1 MNRIQYPSARLIIVL
16 LCMVL
21 GLWVNAQP
29 TGNCNTVQVTAQT
42 LESRCTATGTISI
55 SATGG
60 SGQFNYRVTGPINI
74 SYTSSNSIS
83 GLTPGTYTVYVQ
95 DFINGCVKQLDSVT
109 ISGSYE
115 DPRFSLLAN
124 NISCKN
130 AINGSMR
137 AVDITGGR
145 QQFWFTIV
153 TAPQASDLGR
163 SNDTGFFPNLAP
175 GDYAVRM
182 EDSCGGIQ
190 TRRVTILPY
199 DWWIEASAGS
209 MASCSTANLSIELM
223 DSRGNVTP
231 DSVFQTFQYGWVS
244 GLNDTVWNASSNFTA
259 DIGNRRA
266 ITLVVKDGCGNVS
279 SVPWINTFKP
289 AVDANVTISATVCDV
304 FTARVTGVVNMTNPQ
319 FCLFDVNYTQLAC
332 NTTGVFSDLPQDNYT
347 VEIRDLCY
355 DTLIRRN
362 FSLVNPIPDV
372 TASPVITRVNCA
384 RFNVQITGLMNF
396 TNPRFCIFQ
405 NNIQLTCNN
414 TGRFNNL
421 ANGTYEV
428 RITDGCYDTT
438 IVRVVDVQPLVP
450 SVGANVSITNRSCTG
465 FDVAMTGQTN
475 LSSPVYSLWNNGLQI
490 ESNATGVFNGLL
502 YGDYCIRVVNAASC
516 FDTTI
521 VQCFTGTPPIP
532 SVGTNLSV
540 IRDCDVIRL
549 DVADR
554 QNLTNPQ
561 YCLFDSS
568 GNSLGCNG
576 TGSFSDLPYGRYC
589 IRIINDPNCYD
600 TTIQRCITVEKQRP
614 EGGAVSQSNANCLTF
629 DAAYTG
635 GSNITNP
642 TFILQDSAGV
652 ALDSNRTGRFTNI
665 PFGRYCIAM
674 RNDPT
679 CYDTTITS
687 CFTGQR
693 PRPSGGSASFSQM
706 TCPTFSV
713 RINGLVN
720 ITNPVFTLKDS
731 SGNIVGSNTTG
742 VFDSLSYQRYCM
754 EIRNDSSCYDTVIV
768 RCFNPTRPTPSIGAV
783 RTSNLNCATFDAT
796 LNGQTLLTNPIY
808 NLKDSAGIIIATNDS
823 GIFTGLSYGRY
834 SIEVIDGC
842 YPNPLVR
849 NFSASRPPLDVAASA
864 GGGCEMGMTN
874 LRIDLQQGSQPYIVT
889 VFDPLNNV
897 VGNVVSM
904 AGLVEFR
911 NLPALAPGMQ
921 YRVEVIDNCGRTGSQ
936 MLTPILSQIN
946 KAIQFTQRCPSG
958 LKPNGSSDIV
968 VTVSS
973 NTGPVFPVIISQN
986 GIVVKI
992 PYSNQAGRTFTFID
1006 LQPGTYVVMYNLPG
1020 GCSNKVY
1027 DTVSVNPY
1035 SYPVIAN
1042 AAVYQC
1048 SNNSFTVSAA
1058 ISGGAPSFQ
1067 YQIIGS
1073 APALPSINTG
1083 WQSSSVF
1090 TINNGASYS
1099 LVRLRAIDAC
1109 GNAALNDANVLP
1121 LQNLVVTATST
1132 CMSSTTLLQV
1142 DYVPNTYYR
1151 WYKMSAN
1158 RRDSVYLGNS
1168 NSYTVFDV
1176 SPADTGLYKVT
1187 MTLNGGC
1194 LDREA
1199 SFNLTGNCIIL
1210 PAKDIRLIGERQSQQ
1225 AALKWSVIGENQ
1237 VEQYEVEHATSP
1249 AGPFKFVGTTLPKN
1263 PQGDNLYTF
1272 LHDAPVSGD
1281 NYYRI
1286 KVKSTKGQVGYSNVI
1301 SLNWT
1306 DSRIAVYPVPASQT
1320 VYVSVSGKQPRDLRI
1335 QLFSLNGQLLQ
1346 EKTERRVRSAQIPVQ
1361 RKGYASGVYL
1371 VRITDL
1377 ETGFVQTE
1385 RIIFE

>member
-1 MNRIQYPSARLIIVL
+1 MNRIQYPSARMVIVL
-16 LCMVL
+16 LCVVM
-21 GLWVNAQP
+21 GLWVKAQP
-29 TGNCNTVQVTAQT
+29 SGNCNTVQVTAQT
-42 LESRCTATGTISI
+42 FESRCTATGTISI
-55 SATGG
+55 SASGG
-60 SGQFNYRVTGPINI
+60 SGQFNFRVTGPINT

-83 GLTPGTYTVYVQ
+83 GLTPGTYTVFVQ
-95 DFINGCVKQLDSVT
+95 DFINGCVRQLDSVT
-109 ISGSYE
+109 IGGNYE

-130 AINGSMR
+130 ANNGSVR

-153 TAPQASDLGR
+153 TAPQAADLGR
-163 SNDTGFFPNLAP
+163 SNATGFFPNLSP
-175 GDYAVRM
+175 GDYAVKM

-199 DWWIEASAGS
+199 DWWIEASSGS
-209 MASCSTANLSIELM
+209 MASCSTANLSIELR

-231 DSVFQTFQYGWVS
+231 DTVFQTFRYGWVR
-244 GLNDTVWNASSNFTA
+244 GVNDTVWNATPNFTA
-259 DIGNRRA
+259 NIGNRRA
-266 ITLVVKDGCGNVS
+266 ITLVVKDGCGNVAS
-279 SVPWINTFKP
+279 TPWVNTYKP
-289 AVDANVTISATVCDV
+289 AVDATVVTSATACNI

-319 FCLFDVNYTQLAC
+319 FCLFDGSYTQLAC
-332 NTTGVFSDLPQDNYT
+332 NTTGIFNNLAQDNYT

-372 TASPVITRVNCA
+372 TASPVITRINCA
-384 RFNVQITGLMNF
+384 RFNVQITGLINF
-396 TNPRFCIFQ
+396 TNPQFCIFS
-405 NNIQLTCNN
+405 NNVQLSCNS
-414 TGRFNNL
+414 TGRFTNL
-421 ANGTYEV
+421 PNGTYEV
-428 RITDGCYDTT
+428 RITDACYDTT
-438 IVRVVDVQPLVP
+438 IIRVVDVQPLVP
-450 SVGANVSITNRSCTG
+450 SVDANVSITNRSCTG
-465 FDVAMTGQTN
+465 FDVAVTGQTN
-475 LSSPVYSLWNNGLQI
+475 LSSPVYTLWNNGLQI
-490 ESNATGVFNGLL
+490 ESNATGVFTGLL
-502 YGDYCIRVVNAASC
+502 YGDYCIRIRNAASC
-516 FDTTI
+516 YDTTI
-521 VQCFTGTPPIP
+521 VRCFTGTPPIP
-532 SVGTNLSV
+532 SVATNLTV
-540 IRDCDVIRL
+540 VRECDVIRL
-549 DVADR
+549 DVAGE

-561 YCLFDSS
+561 YCLFDSA
-568 GNSLGCNG
+568 GNPLGCNSTG
-576 TGSFSDLPYGRYC
+576 TFPDLPYGRYC
-589 IRIINDPNCYD
+589 IRVINDPACYD
-600 TTIQRCITVEKQRP
+600 TTIQRCITVERQRP
-614 EGGAVSQSNANCLTF
+614 TGGSVSQSNASCLSF

-642 TFILQDSAGV
+642 TYTLTDSAGV
-652 ALDSNRTGRFTNI
+652 ALDSNNTGRFTNL
-665 PFGRYCIAM
+665 PYGRYCIAM
-674 RNDPT
+674 RNDPI
-679 CYDTTITS
+679 CYDTTITR

-720 ITNPVFTLKDS
+720 ISNPVFTLKDS
-731 SGNIVGSNTTG
+731 SGNIVGTNTTG

-754 EIRNDSSCYDTVIV
+754 EIKNDSSCFDTVIV
-768 RCFNPTRPTPSIGAV
+768 RCFNPARPTPSIGSVA
-783 RTSNLNCATFDAT
+783 TSNLTCATFDAT
-796 LNGQTLLTNPIY
+796 LTGQTLLTNPIY
-808 NLKDSAGIIIATNDS
+808 NLRDSAGVTIATSDS
-823 GIFTGLSYGRY
+823 GIFRGLAYGRY

-849 NFSASRPPLDVAASA
+849 NFSASKPPLDVAASA

-874 LRIDLQQGSQPYIVT
+874 LRVDLQQGSQPYIVT

-897 VGNVVSM
+897 VGNVVSG

-921 YRVEVIDNCGRTGSQ
+921 YRVEVIDSCGRTGSQ
-936 MLTPILSQIN
+936 LLTPVLSQIS
-946 KAIQFTQRCPSG
+946 KSIQFTQRCPSG

-973 NTGPVFPVIISQN
+973 NTGPIYPVIIREN
-986 GIVVKI
+986 GAVVNI
-992 PYSNQAGRTFTFID
+992 PYSNQAGKTFTFID

-1027 DTVSVNPY
+1027 DTVTVQPY
-1035 SYPVIAN
+1035 SYPSIAN

-1058 ISGGAPSFQ
+1058 IDGGAPSFQ

-1073 APALPSINTG
+1073 TPALPSINTG
-1083 WQSSSVF
+1083 WQSSPVF

-1132 CMSSTTLLQV
+1132 CMSATTELRV
-1142 DYVPNTYYR
+1142 DYIPNAYYR
-1151 WYKMSAN
+1151 WYKMSSD

-1168 NSYTVFDV
+1168 NSYIVYDV

-1194 LDREA
+1194 VDREA
-1199 SFNLTGNCIIL
+1199 SFDLTGICIIL
-1210 PAKDIRLIGERQSQQ
+1210 PAKDIRLTGEKQSQQ
-1225 AALKWSVIGENQ
+1225 AGLNWTVIGENQ
-1237 VEQYEVEHATSP
+1237 VALYEVEHATDP
-1249 AGPFKFVGTTLPKN
+1249 AGPFRFIGTTLPKN
-1263 PQGDNLYTF
+1263 PQGDNRYGF
-1272 LHDAPVSGD
+1272 IHDAPVSGD

-1286 KVKSTKGQVGYSNVI
+1286 RVKSTKGQVAYSNVI

-1306 DSRIAVYPVPASQT
+1306 DSRITVYPTPALQT
-1320 VYVSVSGKQPRDLRI
+1320 VYVSVNGKQPRDLKI
-1335 QLFSLNGQLLQ
+1335 QLYTLNGQLLQ
-1346 EKTERRVRSAQIPVQ
+1346 DKTERRVRTAQIPVH
-1361 RKGYASGVYL
+1361 RKGYASGMYL

-1377 ETGFVQTE
+1377 ETGLVQTE